1 MLISSG
7 VPLPLSFELE
17 FESKVYLISCMDF
30 HGFCH
35 FILLILIP
43 LEIISK
49 NNSKVQLQNLASFL
63 VIVIK
68 QTYTDAD

>member
-1 MLISSG
+1 
-7 VPLPLSFELE
+7 
-17 FESKVYLISCMDF
+17 MDF

-68 QTYTDAD
+68 QTYTDADWDPYQYD